1 MTRISY
7 CVMRIACFRRT
18 QTPTGAV
25 AQTGTV
31 LLAVAVA
38 MLLLGSAPTASA
50 QDQQKFV
57 VMSADTTRWTADD
70 KVTATGN
77 VKAVYQ
83 DYTVTADSLDADL
96 QANTAVFTGHVKLV
110 TKQATVEGENL
121 SMNLKTREWKLDN
134 ASSRI
139 NPITLQDPQTKG
151 GGSPTIIH
159 SVALSGTSDQQVA
172 VSEGTL
178 TTCDK
183 EHPHYFFSAKDLEVY
198 PDNKIVAHNVS
209 MVGLDKKLLGLKTL
223 LIPIRGLGQ
232 NVIPQIGSSAE
243 EGAFIKA
250 AYAYTATQKSTGILK
265 LDLMQ
270 RRGIGAGIEQTLKTS
285 LGTSQASLY
294 YLADQQLGGSNITG
308 SLRHQQ
314 KLGALDLN
322 LTGNYRTH
330 SYLYYPSTTSQDWQ
344 AVLSHVTSKANTALT
359 LRNFST
365 LGLGSNVTSSSSLRH
380 TQQFNSKLNGVV
392 SLDMRSY
399 NSTGMPAADRE
410 LDSSIELRQRD
421 EKYDLSLIA
430 SKRFDLDAEQFTG
443 DNFYSNLDRLPELT
457 ISTDS
462 YRLGEKSFLG
472 LPSRLSLSA
481 GRYHEMPSGVSSNR
495 MLLQWDLLG
504 KNIDL
509 SDKNELNLT
518 GSFRQAYYAKDM
530 MQYVFRGGAILTTRY
545 SDYLKSRVSYYYQ
558 RPEGFSPFRFDY
570 TGKYNYLRAV
580 TDYQDSDKL
589 KWTLSSGYNFSQTG
603 FPWQDVTFRLTT
615 HPKPSYAF
623 SLSTGYDVNRSKWRT
638 LISQVRV
645 VRGDRVGLELGA
657 RYDIETGK
665 IGLARSRFDFQLGKK
680 WRVEGITSW
689 NGITKKFDYKAFR
702 LTRDMHCWEASLVY
716 NDETGFRE
724 NKGIS
729 LEFRI
734 KAFPTADRFGIGQY
748 GQAVDT
754 SMGEYYY

>member
-7 CVMRIACFRRT
+7 CVMRIAYLRRI

-25 AQTGTV
+25 AQTGTL

-38 MLLLGSAPTASA
+38 MLLLCSAPNASA
-50 QDQQKFV
+50 QAQQKFV
-57 VMSADTTRWTADD
+57 ELSADTTRWTADD

-83 DYTVTADSLDADL
+83 DYTITADSLDADL

-121 SMNLKTREWKLDN
+121 SMNLKTREWKLEN

-139 NPITLQDPQTKG
+139 NPITLQGPQTKG

-159 SVALSGTSDQQVA
+159 SVALSGKSDQQVA

-209 MVGLDKKLLGLKTL
+209 MIGLDKKIFGLKTL

-232 NVIPQIGSSAE
+232 NLLPQIGSSAE

-270 RRGIGAGIEQTLKTS
+270 KRGIGAGIDQTFKTS

-294 YLADQQLGGSNITG
+294 YLADRELGGSNITG

-344 AVLSHVTSKANTALT
+344 AVLSHVTSKANTALS

-365 LGLGSNVTSSSSLRH
+365 AGFGSNVTSSSSLRH

-399 NSTGMPAADRE
+399 NATGMPTADRE
-410 LDSSIELRQRD
+410 LDSAIELRQRED
-421 EKYDLSLIA
+421 KYDLSLIA
-430 SKRFDLDAEQFTG
+430 SKRFDLDGDEFTG

-509 SDKNELNLT
+509 SKKNELNLT

-530 MQYVFRGGAILTTRY
+530 MQYVFRGGAVLTTRY

-615 HPKPSYAF
+615 HPKPAYAF

-645 VRGDRVGLELGA
+645 LHGDRVGLELGA